1 LTRRTGLGR
10 GLDALLPTSESE
22 DGSESKLR
30 DVDVSSIR
38 PNPRQPRTSFDEGS
52 LDELASSIEQL
63 GVLQPLLAREVTSGE
78 YELVAG
84 ERRLRAARKAELAE
98 VPVLLVEADDRG
110 SMQRALVENVHR
122 EDLNPMEEAE
132 AYRVLLEASAATH
145 DDLARSV
152 GKSRAAI
159 TNSLRLLELPLEV
172 QRFLVDG
179 RLSAGHGRAL
189 LGLQGNP
196 FQLRLAKRVAQEGL
210 SVRETEE
217 LVRKYGSMTAASRRQ
232 ANGSPERPAAVTEAQ
247 RRLADALQTR
257 VRVDMGTRKGKIV
270 VDFVSLEEL
279 SRLMDLLLGS
289 NEGARRISLD

>member
-10 GLDALLPTSESE
+10 GLDALLPTSEAQ
-22 DGSESKLR
+22 DAPESKLK
-30 DVDVSSIR
+30 DVEVASIR
-38 PNPRQPRTSFDEGS
+38 PNPRQPRTSFGEDS

-63 GVLQPLLAREVTSGE
+63 GILQPLLVRETSSGE

-84 ERRLRAARKAELAE
+84 ERRLRAARKAGLTQ

-132 AYRVLLEASAATH
+132 AYRVLLEASSATH
-145 DDLARSV
+145 DDLAQSV

-159 TNSLRLLELPLEV
+159 TNSLRLLELPVEV

-210 SVRETEE
+210 SVRETED
-217 LVRKYGSMTAASRRQ
+217 LVRKYGSMTAVSHRQ
-232 ANGSPERPAAVTEAQ
+232 TNGSPERPAAVTEAQ

-257 VRVDMGTRKGKIV
+257 VRVNMGARKGKIV

>member
-22 DGSESKLR
+22 DGSESRLR
-30 DVDVSSIR
+30 DVNVASIR
-38 PNPRQPRTSFDEGS
+38 PNPRQPRTSFNEAS

-63 GVLQPLLAREVTSGE
+63 GVLQPLLVRESSSGE

-84 ERRLRAARKAELAE
+84 ERRLRAARKAGLTE

-122 EDLNPMEEAE
+122 EDLNPLEEAE

-145 DDLARSV
+145 DDLAHSV

-159 TNSLRLLELPLEV
+159 TNSLRLLELPVDV

-179 RLSAGHGRAL
+179 HLSAGHGRAL

-196 FQLRLAKRVAQEGL
+196 FQLRLAKRIAQEGL
-210 SVRETEE
+210 SVRETED
-217 LVRKYGSMTAASRRQ
+217 LVRKYGSMTASSRRQ
-232 ANGSPERPAAVTEAQ
+232 TNGSPERPAAVTEAQ

-257 VRVDMGTRKGKIV
+257 VRVDMGARKGKIV

-279 SRLMDLLLGS
+279 SRLMDVLLGS
-289 NEGARRISLD
+289 SDGARRISLD